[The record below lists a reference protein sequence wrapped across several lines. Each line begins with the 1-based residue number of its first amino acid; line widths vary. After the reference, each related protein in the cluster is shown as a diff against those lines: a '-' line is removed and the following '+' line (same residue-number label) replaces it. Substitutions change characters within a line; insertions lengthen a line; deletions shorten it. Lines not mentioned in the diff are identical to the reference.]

1 MIQWCSSMTLK
12 HEHAIGWLGGLA
24 ARIRWC
30 ASLGFGFGG
39 YKIGLRPEKD
49 LEARRESHRVMVAV
63 VELGGSAEAL

>member
-1 MIQWCSSMTLK
+1 MIWKQERT
-12 HEHAIGWLGGLA
+12 IRWLERLA
-24 ARIRWC
+24 AWIKWC